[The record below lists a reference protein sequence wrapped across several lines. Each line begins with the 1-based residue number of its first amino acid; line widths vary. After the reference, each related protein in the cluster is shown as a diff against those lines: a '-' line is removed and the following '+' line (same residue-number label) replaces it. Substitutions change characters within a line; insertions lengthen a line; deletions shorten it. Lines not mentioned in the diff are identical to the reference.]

1 MTLNSQAY
9 FTVSGENKMVRN
21 IPLFLI
27 VLVVSV
33 KTYSG
38 RENSYDSILKVV
50 SHTLSEMPVHGG
62 KIHNGVNNQS
72 FGE

>member
-38 RENSYDSILKVV
+38 RENSYDRE
-50 SHTLSEMPVHGG
+50 SEIRSPIIRSPI
-62 KIHNGVNNQS
+62 KA
-72 FGE
+72 F